1 MNKMTKEITEIRE
14 EFRAYILLRDLT
26 MQAAAE
32 LVGWKRAGSVCKFL
46 AGKHRPNARRLY
58 RIKRLLNSSLGR
70 KNENGAFSR
79 V

>member
-1 MNKMTKEITEIRE
+1 MNKMTKEIIQIRE
-14 EFRAYILLRDLT
+14 DFRAYILLQDLT

-58 RIKRLLNSSLGR
+58 RIKLLLDSSRGR
-70 KNENGAFSR
+70 KNENSAFPR
-79 V
+79 A